1 MGCVYT
7 NIEMIFRGYTHPSMI
22 IVGGICGM
30 LAGLINDIT
39 PAMKMYKQC
48 ILSAVIITV
57 VEYISGWILNI
68 KLGLN
73 IWDYTNLKFNLN
85 ENTVYRIIND
95 MIIVDT
101 SLNDK
106 TSYSLISNAKEY
118 LNIADINE
126 ILETRKPENELE
138 DLIIAV
144 YKSYLT
150 AETDKNKESEGVSTL
165 TYIDLKR
172 V

>member
-1 MGCVYT
+1 MNNIKIKDFVVKELLILIIMGCVYT

-85 ENTVYRIIND
+85 Y
-95 MIIVDT
+95 
-101 SLNDK
+101 
-106 TSYSLISNAKEY
+106 
-118 LNIADINE
+118 
-126 ILETRKPENELE
+126 
-138 DLIIAV
+138 
-144 YKSYLT
+144 
-150 AETDKNKESEGVSTL
+150 
-165 TYIDLKR
+165 
-172 V
+172 